1 MNGYQHLCVGASAAM
16 LAVSAVTAHDMM
28 PQMAMSEGLLYTG
41 CYGLG
46 LLLPD
51 IDNPNSLAGQ
61 YFYLPVGHRTIT
73 HTLYAVMPFL
83 ILGLFLKPLLFLAA
97 GYFLHLLADSASR
110 CGVAWLH
117 PYTGYHI
124 YPSGAKFKKGF
135 HLVLYGGKKSAWA
148 FCCIFAV
155 LCLIAGHAIRIL

>member
-1 MNGYQHLCVGASAAM
+1 MNGYQHLCTGISAGALAVNVAAM
-16 LAVSAVTAHDMM
+16 HGIM
-28 PQMAMSEGLLYTG
+28 PQTAVSEGLLCAG

-51 IDNPNSLAGQ
+51 IDNPNNLAGR

-73 HTLYAVMPFL
+73 HTLYAVLLFL
-83 ILGLFLKPLLFLAA
+83 VPGLFLKSLLFLAA
-97 GYFLHLLADSASR
+97 GYFLHLLMDSASR

-135 HLVLYGGKKSAWA
+135 HLVLYGSEKSAWA
-148 FCCIFAV
+148 FCAVFAA
-155 LCLIAGHAIRIL
+155 LCLAAGYAVRIS